1 MDSGHSLKRTPQ
13 NAPRWEVMGGA
24 FKRRDIAIRRKGRE
38 EIVRRG
44 RQHPW
49 REQPSIREI
58 AKKEKEVG
66 AGFAVA
72 TGTAKVTKLRAQRV
86 RSAWLPWRRC
96 EACEWETGTGN
107 LARLMTNRPGKQ

>member
-1 MDSGHSLKRTPQ
+1 MGPLRGVTLRFAGRDGKKSC
-13 NAPRWEVMGGA
+13 AEVANICGENG
-24 FKRRDIAIRRKGRE
+24 
-38 EIVRRG
+38 
-44 RQHPW
+44 
-49 REQPSIREI
+49 PSIREI

-107 LARLMTNRPGKQ
+107 LARLMTCRPESSEAV